1 MGTNYYLHENV
12 CERCERS
19 DVTHICKSFT
29 SWHGS
34 VDGITA
40 PNSVA
45 GWRERIK
52 AAVAKGGYIE
62 DEYGTPVTAEEF
74 FRAIENVPPHRA
86 RQQYDSYMRH
96 GYHDGVWLDPDGF
109 SFSSAEFS

>member
-12 CERCERS
+12 CECCERS

-34 VDGITA
+34 VDGASA
-40 PNSVA
+40 PNSVE
-45 GWRERIK
+45 GWRERIEG
-52 AAVAKGGYIE
+52 AVAGGGYVR

-86 RQQYDSYMRH
+86 RAQYDWCVRH
-96 GYHDGVWLDPDGF
+96 GHTDGVWLDPRGF
-109 SFSSAEFS
+109 SFASYEFC